1 MRRFVIEM
9 GQGVDLHGADMTKAA
24 RRGVEDALRHASF
37 PLFPAL
43 GIDRAAMRVRVTVAV
58 PEPEAVDRAAVAALL
73 PYGDVTVAAVA
84 GGLASTNPDDGAV
97 TVVAAVAVEAFLS
110 EAAARDA
117 AARRRA

>member
-9 GQGVDLHGADMTKAA
+9 GQGVDLHGSDMTKAA

-58 PEPEAVDRAAVAALL
+58 PDPDAVDVAAVAALL
-73 PYGDVTVAAVA
+73 PYGDVAVEAVA
-84 GGLASTNPDDGAV
+84 GGLSSTNPDDGEV
-97 TVVAAVAVEAFLS
+97 TTVAAVAVEAFLP
-110 EAAARDA
+110 EALARGA
-117 AARRRA
+117 VAERA